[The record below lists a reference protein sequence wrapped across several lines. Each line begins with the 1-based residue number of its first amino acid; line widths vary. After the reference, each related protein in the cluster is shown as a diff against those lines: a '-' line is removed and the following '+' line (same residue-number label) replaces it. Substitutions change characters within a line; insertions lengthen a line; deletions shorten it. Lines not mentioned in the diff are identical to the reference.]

1 MLLRWVYSRIF
12 LNINCYAPLVGES
25 PHPLKLIFRWGHAS
39 ASVVLHSEMFL
50 WFPVRV
56 EIFSFP
62 ILLPCIRDTI
72 LFSVPTLL
80 RYSSVSSLLIYTF
93 WFWNDSRI
101 IKTFGFCKDG
111 VATAFYFLLKYK
123 IKSPKIQTTGLS
135 GFLTPGNLRNNE
147 HCQSIS

>member
-25 PHPLKLIFRWGHAS
+25 PNPRKLIFRWGHAS

-62 ILLPCIRDTI
+62 ILLPVFAIPFFFLFQHFCIFFCKFFASYT
-72 LFSVPTLL
+72 LFVLEWM
-80 RYSSVSSLLIYTF
+80 LISI
-93 WFWNDSRI
+93 WNVFGFSFLNVTPENL
-101 IKTFGFCKDG
+101 TFGDFIHFY
-111 VATAFYFLLKYK
+111 AFYY
-123 IKSPKIQTTGLS
+123 
-135 GFLTPGNLRNNE
+135 
-147 HCQSIS
+147 